1 MTTAILAIVLLG
13 IGFAFIAIRI
23 LLIKG
28 GEFKGTCAS
37 NNPLLQN
44 EDGTCGFCGRKAD
57 EECKADEVK
66 A

>member
-1 MTTAILAIVLLG
+1 MLTAIIAVALLG

-23 LLIKG
+23 LLVKG

-37 NNPLLQN
+37 NNPLVQKA
-44 EDGTCGFCGRKAD
+44 DGSCGYCGRQAG
-57 EECKADEVK
+57 EVCKEDQVK

>member
-1 MTTAILAIVLLG
+1 MTTALLAVALLG

-37 NNPLLQN
+37 NNPLVQKA
-44 EDGTCGFCGRKAD
+44 DGSCGYCGRSAG
-57 EECKADEVK
+57 EFCKEGEVK

>member
-1 MTTAILAIVLLG
+1 MTTAILAVVLLG

-23 LLIKG
+23 LLVKG

-37 NNPLLQN
+37 NNPLVQKA
-44 EDGTCGFCGRKAD
+44 DGSCGYCGRAAG
-57 EECKADEVK
+57 EVCKEDDVK